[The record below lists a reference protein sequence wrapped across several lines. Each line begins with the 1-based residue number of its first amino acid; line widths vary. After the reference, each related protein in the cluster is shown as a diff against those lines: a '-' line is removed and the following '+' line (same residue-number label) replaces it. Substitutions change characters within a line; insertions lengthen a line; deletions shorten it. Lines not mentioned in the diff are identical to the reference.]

1 MFGQPETENL
11 FLKRSDVTYDTIDK
25 KNLSPEI
32 AEFILG
38 WRIIQFLPTTHY
50 VQNKLDIYD
59 GSSGYV
65 CEEWWH
71 KWGHTRSW

>member
-11 FLKRSDVTYDTIDK
+11 FLKRSDVIYDTTDN

-38 WRIIQFLPTTHY
+38 WRIIQFLPTTHC
-50 VQNKLDIYD
+50 VQYKLNICD
-59 GSSGYV
+59 GSSAYV